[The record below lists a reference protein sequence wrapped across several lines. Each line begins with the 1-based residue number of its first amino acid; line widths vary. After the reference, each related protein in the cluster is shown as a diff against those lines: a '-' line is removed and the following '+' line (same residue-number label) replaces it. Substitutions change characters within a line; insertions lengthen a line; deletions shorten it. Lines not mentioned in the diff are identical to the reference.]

1 LKESLTQDFNQII
14 IEEYGQQGFEEKT
27 KAFDEL
33 QQRVN
38 ILFNTNINFALNNK
52 YFEV

>member
-14 IEEYGQQGFEEKT
+14 IEEYGQIGFEEKT

-38 ILFNTNINFALNNK
+38 ILFNINIKLLLYK
-52 YFEV
+52 